1 MNLELYYYRECPFCQ
16 IVLNA
21 IQQLG
26 IEQLIQFKNTREHPD
41 YRNDL
46 QKLTGRTQVPCL
58 VIDGKPML
66 ESRDI
71 ASFLEKKFMK

>member
-16 IVLNA
+16 IVLSA

-26 IEQLIQFKNTREHPD
+26 IEQLIQFKNTRENPD

-58 VIDGKPML
+58 VIDGNPML